1 MKTSQVSRANGTA
14 RPKHIQ
20 NWKKEASLDIAA
32 SYLVY
37 WYGITWM
44 DMIEIV
50 GDLFHAIF
58 VVMRQ
63 VDEDFTS
70 L

>member
-1 MKTSQVSRANGTA
+1 MEPLIRDLTIFSDEGGGFSMT
-14 RPKHIQ
+14 
-20 NWKKEASLDIAA
+20 A
-32 SYLVY
+32 SYRMLVC
-37 WYGITWM
+37 
-44 DMIEIV
+44 DMEV
-50 GDLFHAIF
+50 VADLFHASF